1 MSVNFIRKH
10 VTRTAPS
17 DLFVNHILV
26 VVVGVVVGAS
36 FAFSINVFPF
46 MSKTVEKLS
55 TPYNQHTEWNQ
66 KSSLLSVALATQCLD
81 NLAYVFT

>member
-26 VVVGVVVGAS
+26 VVVGAS

-55 TPYNQHTEWNQ
+55 TPCNQHTEWNQ
-66 KSSLLSVALATQCLD
+66 KSSLLSVAPATQCLD